1 MRVWITSCLVLFGMV
16 QIYHWMKHFTLP
28 LPMFILGG
36 ALLAIASNYGK
47 HAGWS
52 FQQQPT
58 ESDDNRLK
66 TPTASGLTN
75 TSNWPNLNQSSAT
88 PVLKPSRS
96 ISFTIRRQAQEEVR
110 NDKKS

>member
-16 QIYHWMKHFTLP
+16 EIYHWIKHFTLP
-28 LPMFILGG
+28 FPMFILGG

-52 FQQQPT
+52 FQEPT
-58 ESDDNRLK
+58 QSDANSVK
-66 TPTASGLTN
+66 TQTAGDFTN
-75 TSNWPNLNQSSAT
+75 TSNWTNVNQSSAT
-88 PVLKPSRS
+88 PLLKPSRS
-96 ISFTIRRQAQEEVR
+96 ISFTIRRRAQEEVR

>member
-1 MRVWITSCLVLFGMV
+1 MRVWIISCLVLFGMV
-16 QIYHWMKHFTLP
+16 EIYHWIKHFTLP
-28 LPMFILGG
+28 FPMLILGG

-52 FQQQPT
+52 FQEPT
-58 ESDDNRLK
+58 QSDDNSVK

-75 TSNWPNLNQSSAT
+75 IFNWPNLNQSSAT

-96 ISFTIRRQAQEEVR
+96 ISFTIRRAQEEVR
-110 NDKKS
+110 NDKKG